1 MRVHELAKELG
12 LSSKAVMD
20 ILAGLKVQT
29 KSHSSSLDEATVER
43 VRRQAKSKTVP
54 QPAPAPS
61 GPVRVAKT
69 PTGERILGMRKIVL
83 PPPPPPAPEPQPE
96 AAAPAAS
103 VAPLQAPPPIEAP
116 KAPPTAEPQVP
127 SAPPAGKPKTP
138 EEPRRVV
145 VKPAESP
152 TIARPS

>member
-1 MRVHELAKELG
+1 MRVHELAKDLG

-20 ILAGLKVQT
+20 ILAGLKVQI

-43 VRRQAKSKTVP
+43 VRRQAKSKAAA
-54 QPAPAPS
+54 QPAAPAPT

-83 PPPPPPAPEPQPE
+83 PPPPPPAPEPQPQ

-103 VAPLQAPPPIEAP
+103 VAPVQAPPAERA
-116 KAPPTAEPQVP
+116 APPV
-127 SAPPAGKPKTP
+127 PPAPTAKP
-138 EEPRRVV
+138 
-145 VKPAESP
+145 
-152 TIARPS
+152 